1 DRALAADVVII
12 GEEHD
17 NTRAQSLAADLWEQV
32 LARNPT
38 PPVNPALALEFFER
52 DQQLVLDDYLAG
64 VISTARA
71 CERDAARS
79 EGNYPPG
86 HKRMLEAAKAAGR
99 PVIAANVPRRYA
111 SYAREAG
118 FDALRQ
124 LSDDRR
130 AMFTIP
136 EPPAL
141 EEYRRRFAAV
151 MKPMLAQHGMD
162 P

>member
-1 DRALAADVVII
+1 
-12 GEEHD
+12 
-17 NTRAQSLAADLWEQV
+17 
-32 LARNPT
+32 
-38 PPVNPALALEFFER
+38 
-52 DQQLVLDDYLAG
+52 
-64 VISTARA
+64 
-71 CERDAARS
+71 AAR
-79 EGNYPPG
+79 
-86 HKRMLEAAKAAGR
+86 AAGR

-124 LSDDRR
+124 LSEDRR

-162 P
+162 APPPPPDGQPPDPAARAQRMEEQIEGLYRGQILKDATMAE